1 MTVNRTVAVIVAV
14 GLGAVGRPL
23 TAQQWE
29 GARCDLNTKHYLVN
43 SGVLYLKSA
52 TETKFVDKRAK
63 DLKDADKVLHEG
75 LATGGQE
82 KNPAAWYYLARYYAL
97 QNDLAGADS
106 AFTKALAL
114 APTCKD
120 DIDRWR
126 RIFWVPVFNE
136 GVKAWQAGNT
146 DSAIAS
152 FRRANAIYS
161 GEPTGFI
168 YLGTL
173 FAGREAPDASLRQ
186 RDSTKFRTDSIV
198 FVTRA
203 DSSAKYFKLAV
214 PAASD
219 PKFAK
224 EKRDALFNVARVYHA
239 DQRWDGAV
247 AGYKDYLAA
256 YPNDVQA
263 IAGLAAIY
271 SHQGKREDAGALYN
285 QILDHADSA
294 EATDLFAAAQ
304 AVLNAIPNEPDT
316 APVGSKCRADTR
328 ARNKTLTVR
337 QIATR
342 CAAVTDD
349 TIKAFRASIAAPRY
363 RLAARAYET
372 GLAKDPYY
380 REALYNLGGIYYL
393 LGDSA
398 KVLPVAQRL
407 AAVDPLNRT
416 SLAKVAGA
424 WQLRGNKD
432 STLYYLTV
440 ADSLTVEVTVGTF
453 TSDEQGAKLGGL
465 FTNLKAKP
473 SAPAAVTFEFLNG
486 KGDVIASQKQDV
498 PVIEAS
504 GNHAFDL
511 KVTGAGIVAWRY
523 RKS

>member
-1 MTVNRTVAVIVAV
+1 MTVNRTVAVIVALV
-14 GLGAVGRPL
+14 VGAVARPL

-29 GARCDLNTKHYLVN
+29 GARCDLSTKHYLVN

-63 DLKDADKVLHEG
+63 DLKDADKVLHEAV
-75 LATGGQE
+75 ATGGQE

-152 FRRANAIYS
+152 FRRANAIYN

-173 FAGREAPDASLRQ
+173 FANANQP
-186 RDSTKFRTDSIV
+186 
-198 FVTRA
+198 

-224 EKRDALFNVARVYHA
+224 EKRDAMFNVARVYHA
-239 DQRWDGAV
+239 AQRWDGAV

-271 SHQGKREDAGALYN
+271 SHQGKRDDAGALYN

-316 APVGSKCRADTR
+316 APVGSKCRAEKR
-328 ARNKTLTVR
+328 RNKTLTVR
-337 QIATR
+337 QVATQ

-349 TIKAFRASIAAPRY
+349 TMKAFRASIAAPRY
-363 RLAARAYET
+363 RLAARAYEV

-393 LGDSA
+393 IGDSA

-473 SAPAAVTFEFLNG
+473 SAPAAVTFEFLNA

-498 PVIEAS
+498 PTIEAS
-504 GNHAFDL
+504 GNHAFEL
-511 KVTGAGIVAWRY
+511 KAAGAGIVAWRY

>member
-1 MTVNRTVAVIVAV
+1 MIVKPTVAVIVAV

-29 GARCDLNTKHYLVN
+29 GARCDLSTKHYLVN

-63 DLKDADKVLHEG
+63 DLKDADKVLHEA

-247 AGYKDYLAA
+247 AGYKDRSEEHTSELQSLAVIS
-256 YPNDVQA
+256 Y
-263 IAGLAAIY
+263 
-271 SHQGKREDAGALYN
+271 
-285 QILDHADSA
+285 
-294 EATDLFAAAQ
+294 
-304 AVLNAIPNEPDT
+304 AVFCLKKKNKY
-316 APVGSKCRADTR
+316 APVRTYVSSITNNK
-328 ARNKTLTVR
+328 NQSKTL
-337 QIATR
+337 
-342 CAAVTDD
+342 
-349 TIKAFRASIAAPRY
+349 
-363 RLAARAYET
+363 
-372 GLAKDPYY
+372 
-380 REALYNLGGIYYL
+380 
-393 LGDSA
+393 
-398 KVLPVAQRL
+398 
-407 AAVDPLNRT
+407 
-416 SLAKVAGA
+416 
-424 WQLRGNKD
+424 
-432 STLYYLTV
+432 
-440 ADSLTVEVTVGTF
+440 
-453 TSDEQGAKLGGL
+453 
-465 FTNLKAKP
+465 
-473 SAPAAVTFEFLNG
+473 
-486 KGDVIASQKQDV
+486 
-498 PVIEAS
+498 
-504 GNHAFDL
+504 
-511 KVTGAGIVAWRY
+511 
-523 RKS
+523 

>member
-63 DLKDADKVLHEG
+63 DLKDADKVLHEA

-173 FAGREAPDASLRQ
+173 FAGREAPDASLRK
-186 RDSTKFRTDSIV
+186 RDSPKYRTDSIV
-198 FVTRA
+198 FATRA

-239 DQRWDGAV
+239 AQRWDGAV
-247 AGYKDYLAA
+247 PGYKDYLAA

-263 IAGLAAIY
+263 MAGLAAVY
-271 SHQGKREDAGALYN
+271 SQQGKRDEAGALYN

-294 EATDLFAAAQ
+294 EATDLSAAAQ
-304 AVLNAIPNEPDT
+304 AVINAIPNEPDT
-316 APVGSKCRADTR
+316 VPVGSKCRSDKR
-328 ARNKTLTVR
+328 AKNKTLTVR
-337 QIATR
+337 QIATQ

-349 TIKAFRASIAAPRY
+349 TIKAFRASITPRY
-363 RLAARAYET
+363 RLAARAYEA

-380 REALYNLGGIYYL
+380 REALYNLTGVYYL
-393 LGDSA
+393 VGDTT
-398 KVLPVAQRL
+398 KVLPLAQRL
-407 AAVDPLNRT
+407 VAVDPLNRT
-416 SLAKVAGA
+416 SLAKLAGA
-424 WQLRGNKD
+424 WQIRGNKD
-432 STLYYLTV
+432 STLRYLTI
-440 ADSLTVEVTVGTF
+440 ADSMTTEVTVGTF
-453 TSDEQGAKLGGL
+453 TPDEQGAMMGGL
-465 FTNLKAKP
+465 VTHLKTKTSTP
-473 SAPAAVTFEFLNG
+473 TAVTNECVN
-486 KGDVIASQKQDV
+486 A
-498 PVIEAS
+498 
-504 GNHAFDL
+504 
-511 KVTGAGIVAWRY
+511 
-523 RKS
+523 

>member
-63 DLKDADKVLHEG
+63 DLKDADKVLHEA

-173 FAGREAPDASLRQ
+173 FANANQP
-186 RDSTKFRTDSIV
+186 
-198 FVTRA
+198 

-214 PAASD
+214 PAAND

-239 DQRWDGAV
+239 AQRWDDAV
-247 AGYKDYLAA
+247 AGYRDYLAA

-498 PVIEAS
+498 PAIEAS

>member
-1 MTVNRTVAVIVAV
+1 
-14 GLGAVGRPL
+14 
-23 TAQQWE
+23 
-29 GARCDLNTKHYLVN
+29 
-43 SGVLYLKSA
+43 
-52 TETKFVDKRAK
+52 
-63 DLKDADKVLHEG
+63 
-75 LATGGQE
+75 
-82 KNPAAWYYLARYYAL
+82 
-97 QNDLAGADS
+97 
-106 AFTKALAL
+106 
-114 APTCKD
+114 
-120 DIDRWR
+120 
-126 RIFWVPVFNE
+126 
-136 GVKAWQAGNT
+136 
-146 DSAIAS
+146 
-152 FRRANAIYS
+152 
-161 GEPTGFI
+161 
-168 YLGTL
+168 
-173 FAGREAPDASLRQ
+173 
-186 RDSTKFRTDSIV
+186 
-198 FVTRA
+198 
-203 DSSAKYFKLAV
+203 
-214 PAASD
+214 
-219 PKFAK
+219 
-224 EKRDALFNVARVYHA
+224 
-239 DQRWDGAV
+239 
-247 AGYKDYLAA
+247 LAA

-328 ARNKTLTVR
+328 ARNKT
-337 QIATR
+337 
-342 CAAVTDD
+342 
-349 TIKAFRASIAAPRY
+349 
-363 RLAARAYET
+363 
-372 GLAKDPYY
+372 
-380 REALYNLGGIYYL
+380 
-393 LGDSA
+393 
-398 KVLPVAQRL
+398 LPVAQRL

-473 SAPAAVTFEFLNG
+473 SAPAAVTFEFLNA